1 METKDIIL
9 ELITK
14 IGFSQ
19 EELAEK
25 VFVSRQAVSRW
36 ELGSALPD
44 ASNIHQLSKLFGV
57 TADYLLNDDFDSDHD
72 VPAVK
77 QTELHAKSTVKKIAA
92 ACSAAFGLLGN
103 FIIYIISR
111 FIEVR
116 AFFPISYQDEYG
128 QTWYSEESHMVRSY
142 WHFIEEYKLELL
154 AALFWGL
161 LITGLLVL
169 YREYQGSKEAIK
181 S

>member
-1 METKDIIL
+1 MKLSEKIL
-9 ELITK
+9 KLRK
-14 IGFSQ
+14 QNGLSQ

-25 VFVSRQAVSRW
+25 LNVSRQAISRW

-44 ASNIHQLSKLFGV
+44 ASNILQLSKLFSV
-57 TADYLLNDDFDSDHD
+57 TADYLLNDDYDSDHD

-77 QTELHAKSTVKKIAA
+77 QTERSAKSAVKKIASICA
-92 ACSAAFGLLGN
+92 VAFGLLGN
-103 FIIYIISR
+103 FILYIISR

-142 WHFIEEYKLELL
+142 WHFIEEYELGLL

-161 LITGLLVL
+161 LVAGSLLL
-169 YREYQGSKEAIK
+169 YCEYKDSKEQNK

>member
-1 METKDIIL
+1 MKLSEKIL
-9 ELITK
+9 KLRK
-14 IGFSQ
+14 QNGLSQ
-19 EELAEK
+19 EELASK
-25 VFVSRQAVSRW
+25 LNVSRQAVSRW

-44 ASNIHQLSKLFGV
+44 GSNILQLSKLFGV

-169 YREYQGSKEAIK
+169 YREYQDSKEANK

>member
-1 METKDIIL
+1 M
-9 ELITK
+9 
-14 IGFSQ
+14 
-19 EELAEK
+19 
-25 VFVSRQAVSRW
+25 
-36 ELGSALPD
+36 
-44 ASNIHQLSKLFGV
+44 
-57 TADYLLNDDFDSDHD
+57 TADYLLNDDYDSDHE

-77 QTELHAKSTVKKIAA
+77 QTERNAKSAVKKMASICAV
-92 ACSAAFGLLGN
+92 AFGLLGN
-103 FIIYIISR
+103 FIIYILSR

-142 WHFIEEYKLELL
+142 WHFIDAYELELL

-161 LITGLLVL
+161 LIAGLLLL
-169 YREYQGSKEAIK
+169 YCEYKDSKEQNK

>member
-1 METKDIIL
+1 MKLSEKIL
-9 ELITK
+9 KLRK
-14 IGFSQ
+14 QNGLSQ
-19 EELAEK
+19 EELASK
-25 VFVSRQAVSRW
+25 LNVSRQAVSRW

-44 ASNIHQLSKLFGV
+44 ASNILQLSKLFGV

-77 QTELHAKSTVKKIAA
+77 QTELHAKSTAKKIAA
-92 ACSAAFGLLGN
+92 ACSAAFGLSGN
-103 FIIYIISR
+103 FTIYIISR

-161 LITGLLVL
+161 LITGLLAL
-169 YREYQGSKEAIK
+169 YCEYQGSKEANK